1 MRLFFALWPPAAT
14 VAALAAWAVQVQK
27 AAGGRVTRPE
37 SIHLT
42 LAFLGEIADD
52 RVGDAVKAARS
63 VRGERHT
70 LPIERAK
77 VWAHNNI
84 AWVGPER
91 TPPALESLVR
101 SLHESL
107 RTHGLTIESRPFAAH
122 ITLIRKARKAPRLPL
137 PPAVHWP
144 VDEFTL
150 VRSRLSAGGSGYE
163 IVDRFRLEA

>member
-1 MRLFFALWPPAAT
+1 VRLFFALWPPAAT
-14 VAALAAWAVQVQK
+14 VAALAAWTAQVQK
-27 AAGGRVTRPE
+27 ATGGRVTRPE

-42 LAFLGEIADD
+42 LAFLGEVADD

-63 VRGERHT
+63 VRGERHK
-70 LPIERAK
+70 LPIECAK

-107 RTHGLTIESRPFAAH
+107 RTHGFTIESRPFAAH
-122 ITLIRKARKAPRLPL
+122 ITLIRKARKAARLPGL
-137 PPAVHWP
+137 PALEWP

-150 VRSRLSAGGSGYE
+150 VRSRLSPKGSGYE
-163 IVDRFRLEA
+163 IMGRFPLKT

>member
-1 MRLFFALWPPAAT
+1 EPRAARDGADRRGARKIAGQQRARACRADAQALRCRVVRLFFALWPPAAT

-52 RVGDAVKAARS
+52 RVGDAVKAAVS

-77 VWAHNNI
+77 VWAHN
-84 AWVGPER
+84 
-91 TPPALESLVR
+91 
-101 SLHESL
+101 
-107 RTHGLTIESRPFAAH
+107 
-122 ITLIRKARKAPRLPL
+122 
-137 PPAVHWP
+137 
-144 VDEFTL
+144 
-150 VRSRLSAGGSGYE
+150 
-163 IVDRFRLEA
+163 